1 MMTAYGSA
9 LRRMALVST
18 PLAAGLVLA
27 GCALTQSAPRP
38 SAEALRTACP
48 LLASQSIPASRI
60 GLPSGVA
67 QVSSASLVAAT
78 PATPATPDYC
88 KVLGSI
94 APIDPAAQR
103 IQFQVNLPLAWNGK
117 ALQYGGGGY
126 NGALVTGL
134 APLRDAAPDD
144 ALPLARGYLTLGTD
158 SGHQGSTFA
167 ANAPGQ
173 FGLNDEM
180 LVNYA
185 YASYKKVHDVAM
197 VLTLAFYGM
206 PPERFYYFGGSEGG
220 REGLTM
226 AQRFPADYDGIVS
239 IVPVVQLSMLFQSY
253 MPHVRPQFSGGWL
266 SPDKVATLARFVA
279 QSCDGLDGLADGV
292 VNNYLACPAHVD
304 LQRLRCGDGADT
316 GANCL
321 SDSQIATVRAV
332 HAPFT
337 LPFPVANGLTTY
349 PQWLYGNELTPDPA
363 AATMT
368 RWVTGTAA
376 PTPAVDAATASQ
388 QWLYG
393 ANFVR
398 YFVTRDASFEVRNY
412 DPANYRARLEAVS
425 ALIDSSNPDLS
436 AFFARGGKLIVRE
449 NTGDLAQSPLAGI
462 DYFAAVSRTVGAS
475 VMEKSARLY
484 VSPASTHTGHAAST
498 LDGAAVAT
506 MVDLLDPLD
515 HWVTRGQAP
524 ADAIVQTVKT
534 AASPFTLLASRPM
547 CRYPNYP
554 HFQGGDPRIAS
565 SYACTPSQP

>member
-1 MMTAYGSA
+1 
-9 LRRMALVST
+9 
-18 PLAAGLVLA
+18 
-27 GCALTQSAPRP
+27 
-38 SAEALRTACP
+38 
-48 LLASQSIPASRI
+48 
-60 GLPSGVA
+60 
-67 QVSSASLVAAT
+67 
-78 PATPATPDYC
+78 
-88 KVLGSI
+88 
-94 APIDPAAQR
+94 
-103 IQFQVNLPLAWNGK
+103 
-117 ALQYGGGGY
+117 
-126 NGALVTGL
+126 
-134 APLRDAAPDD
+134 
-144 ALPLARGYLTLGTD
+144 
-158 SGHQGSTFA
+158 
-167 ANAPGQ
+167 
-173 FGLNDEM
+173 
-180 LVNYA
+180 
-185 YASYKKVHDVAM
+185 
-197 VLTLAFYGM
+197 
-206 PPERFYYFGGSEGG
+206 
-220 REGLTM
+220 
-226 AQRFPADYDGIVS
+226 
-239 IVPVVQLSMLFQSY
+239 VVQLSMLFQSY
-253 MPHVRPQFSGGWL
+253 LPHVRPQFSSGWL
-266 SPDKVATLARFVA
+266 SPAKVATLARFVS
-279 QSCDGLDGLADGV
+279 QSCDALDGLADGV

-304 LQRLRCGDGADT
+304 LQRLRCSDGADT

-363 AATMT
+363 VATMT

-376 PTPAVDAATASQ
+376 PTPAVDGATASQ

-398 YFVTRDASFEVRNY
+398 FFVTRDATFDVRNY

-425 ALIDSSNPDLS
+425 ALIDSSNPNLS

-498 LDGAAVAT
+498 LDGTAIAT

-524 ADAIVQTVKT
+524 ADAMVQTVKT

-554 HFQGGDPRIAS
+554 RFQSGDPRSAS